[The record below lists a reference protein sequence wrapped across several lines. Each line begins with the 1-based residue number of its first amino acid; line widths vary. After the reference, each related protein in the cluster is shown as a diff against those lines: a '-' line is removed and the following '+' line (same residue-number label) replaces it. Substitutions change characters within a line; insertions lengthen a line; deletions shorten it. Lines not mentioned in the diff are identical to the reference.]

1 MPAKIGRSAHRH
13 HHTEI
18 RKTRVPDLH
27 TKHSLFEKLYFR
39 SMILGAYGIGVYA
52 IFLQN
57 IWIAAA
63 YLIVILLSLE
73 LVVYRFC
80 SHCPYPCRYGNC
92 LMMPYQNVTK
102 YAKAGAR
109 PMTLFDRLTFPL
121 VMLVLLP
128 LVPQYWL
135 FQKPPLFIL
144 FWAVFIV
151 AWASMLLFKCR
162 HCRYKECLFN
172 MTK

>member
-1 MPAKIGRSAHRH
+1 MS
-13 HHTEI
+13 E
-18 RKTRVPDLH
+18 LH

-57 IWIAAA
+57 SWIAVA
-63 YLIVILLSLE
+63 YLVFILLSLE

-80 SHCPYPCRYGNC
+80 SHCPYPCQYSNC

-102 YAKAGAR
+102 YAKTGAR

-128 LVPQYWL
+128 LIPQYWL
-135 FQKPPLFIL
+135 FQNQPLLIL
-144 FWAVFIV
+144 FWAVFII

-162 HCRYKECLFN
+162 RCGYKECLLN
-172 MTK
+172 LTK